1 MKVYIQNLEPAKI
14 NYSKLSSLDKYL
26 LEQKSVVEIYSEE
39 GMYLVENKK
48 VYKLLPINE
57 KSEKITLADT
67 ELIVDETIIVK
78 EIAFQLPFNHYS
90 ENTKIFIYKIENI
103 RLFVEGKYE
112 KNIVSPEKVSNID
125 KYCNFVTTNFY
136 FDICNKN
143 ELFDPYVKN
152 ELNVFLSLLN

>member
-1 MKVYIQNLEPAKI
+1 MKVYIQNLKPAKI
-14 NYSKLSSLDKYL
+14 NYNKLSILDKYL

-48 VYKLLPINE
+48 VFKMLPINE
-57 KSEKITLADT
+57 TSEKITLSDM
-67 ELIVDETIIVK
+67 ELIVDGTIIVK
-78 EIAFQLPFNHYS
+78 EIAFQLPFNHYP
-90 ENTKIFIYKIENI
+90 ENTEIFTYKIKNI

-112 KNIVSPEKVSNID
+112 ENIVNPAKVSKID

-136 FDICNKN
+136 FEICKN